1 MPTLS
6 LDRTGRKILDRLQKD
21 GRRSNLELAE
31 RVNLSPSPVLR
42 RVRALEE
49 AELERIKQY
58 VALLDPLK
66 LGLGL
71 LAYVTVKLEK
81 KGRTPIEAFTRA
93 VQAWPEVVASYS
105 MTGDMDYLLRVHVQ
119 DLQHFSRFMMDSL
132 LKHPGVLDKTSSFAL
147 ERLKETTALPL
158 SHLK

>member
-49 AELERIKQY
+49 AGLIKQY

-71 LAYVTVKLEK
+71 PAYVTVKLEK
-81 KGRTPIEAFTRA
+81 KAARR
-93 VQAWPEVVASYS
+93 
-105 MTGDMDYLLRVHVQ
+105 
-119 DLQHFSRFMMDSL
+119 SRHSPARCRPG
-132 LKHPGVLDKTSSFAL
+132 LKWWSVI
-147 ERLKETTALPL
+147 R
-158 SHLK
+158 

>member
-6 LDRTGRKILDRLQKD
+6 LDRTDRKILDLLQKD
-21 GRRSNLELAE
+21 GRLTNLELAE

-49 AELERIKQY
+49 AGLIKQY

-81 KGRTPIEAFTRA
+81 KGRASIEAFTRA

-132 LKHPGVLDKTSSFAL
+132 LKHPGVLDTTSSFAL